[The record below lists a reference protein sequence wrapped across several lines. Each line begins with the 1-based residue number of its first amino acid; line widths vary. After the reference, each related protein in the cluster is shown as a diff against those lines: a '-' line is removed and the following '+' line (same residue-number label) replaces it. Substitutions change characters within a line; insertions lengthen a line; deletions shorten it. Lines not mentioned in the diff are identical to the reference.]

1 MSIFEKTFGYGPKTV
16 QTVPG
21 RVNIIGE
28 HTDYNGGAVLPALV
42 DRSMTVSLAPADGD
56 TLRIYSRGFDE
67 MKQRPAA
74 FVRDGHW
81 SDYAAAAF
89 AFLGDKGL
97 FKGGADVTLESDI
110 PAGTGL
116 SSSAALLVACLK
128 AARDIGAFDEDDKTI
143 ALWAQKIEND
153 YLGVPCGIMDQ
164 MAVALAEPGTALFLN
179 TLTLETEKIALPG
192 GHVMAVAHSGVERRL
207 DEGRY
212 AVRRAE
218 CEEGKTLLGE
228 PNPCLMDE
236 ATLKR
241 ALALDEP
248 INRRM
253 RHQRTEHLRV
263 LAAVDAIRRGDA
275 AGLGRLMDES
285 HVSMRDDFEITHP
298 VLDEMVIRARHH
310 GALGSRMTGGGF
322 GGCFVSLVPE
332 DGLARWQQAMTG
344 DFPQITMI

>member
-1 MSIFEKTFGYGPKTV
+1 MVLTKQKAGIEYQTV

-42 DRSMTVSLAPADGD
+42 NRSITVCLSLTAEDRLSIHSSTFGESKDRSVCFS
-56 TLRIYSRGFDE
+56 
-67 MKQRPAA
+67 
-74 FVRDGHW
+74 RDGHW
-81 SDYAAAAF
+81 SDYVAAVF
-89 AFLGDKGL
+89 AFLSDRGL
-97 FKGGADVTLESDI
+97 FSGGAEISLESDI

-128 AARDIGAFDEDDKTI
+128 GARDLALFDEPDKTI
-143 ALWAQKIEND
+143 ALWAQKIENE

-164 MAVALAEPGTALFLN
+164 MAVALAQSDNALFLN
-179 TLTLETEKIALPG
+179 TLTLETEQVPLPKD
-192 GHVMAVAHSGVERRL
+192 HILAVCHSGIQRRL

-212 AVRRAE
+212 AVRRSE
-218 CEEGKTLLGE
+218 CEEGKTLLNE
-228 PNPCLMDE
+228 PNPCHMDDE
-236 ATLKR
+236 TYER
-241 ALALDEP
+241 ALVLPEP

-253 RHQRTEHLRV
+253 RHQRTEHHRV
-263 LAAVDAIRRGDA
+263 LKAVDAMKSGDVET
-275 AGLGRLMDES
+275 LGHLMDES

-298 VLDEMVIRARHH
+298 VIDEMVEKARQY

-332 DGLARWQQAMTG
+332 GYLRKWQERMSNRFS
-344 DFPQITMI
+344 DIVII